1 MTSLTSQSA
10 AQAARTE
17 APSSLP
23 DNVQQLLERV
33 RSDQANVNLF
43 SDLLQAACD
52 YLDSTKA
59 KQSHI
64 FCSIGRPCD
73 FELESCMLRAFSFR
87 NKDNIDRWKARIT
100 TAIYSNCLDCYKG
113 FLRAKDHLRSVYL
126 SSFPAD
132 KLDAFFAYL
141 DSVEEELALN
151 VLKKLKLSS
160 EQPALS
166 KLTRAEIYAVLTLVA
181 SPKATKLN
189 AELKSIWKSDQLSN
203 LQDLPAGLL
212 TLCIDESALIR
223 SYAARPML
231 FLKPLAP
238 DMASLSIFTQ
248 ALRRV
253 QTRYADD
260 GAEADWSLLSILLNA
275 APSLAALLTSTIL
288 SHVHDRNDR
297 FGDVLKAYA
306 TLLKLRGPD
315 TWNINSSSSSNDNI
329 DDASSAAKDDEYP
342 TVILSGILDNPYFTK
357 PLFESPQSVS
367 NPRERGLFFGWMR
380 PHLDTLRPHGAKLF
394 SEAIKRIANFLFERM
409 QQGHVPKECR
419 AVAFTEAIDL
429 VLSHSDEAN
438 SRQVVD
444 LYAASI
450 SQIALSIDTKAD
462 DPTRHAARNLIAQAF
477 ERDVQTL
484 SRALVKLSSLSHSN
498 NNKSRMRARAQRDG
512 KSVAAAETFYDEVG
526 RHDYPVVE
534 ICSMLWKEVY
544 SVTLTGT
551 SKEGVSILLG
561 ALARLAWCMP
571 PSLQTHTLKPPST
584 GTIPAYDSYVTRVR
598 QSVASMLSAFR
609 AMRRPEF
616 GERLADF
623 GEIACE
629 DEAQQL
635 CTADAYS
642 LLLLN
647 LCPDPDVYRPAQNLL
662 RQAFTTVESRADC
675 FRILFQINHTSSL
688 RALADYLQ
696 QFIHV
701 TGKLIEANELAKWMV
716 RSFADIVNV
725 LAGSTDGLLRP
736 GTSWTLIEDRSTL
749 QAVALK
755 APTIWRLMCESVA
768 SIFRRTPSWSTLLA
782 REEMVAWFR
791 DVTIFASEMVDS
803 LAVFRNVVRR
813 AAEAP
818 ARWTGK
824 AKDDAET
831 EGLEPAEDEMMVHAL
846 ALPVESATSWLRMN
860 DEDILRET
868 QSFIL
873 KALDQFGVEYDLP
886 AKSKEKMLGFINEQM
901 GIKDAADRHTLLT
914 LDELADL
921 KIRLDPNSGVIEISD
936 EDDDTNSIASDTKLT
951 QSTSATSMA
960 DSSASSLTSVATSSA
975 AVRVPSSST
984 ASSTRPKEESDNSHW
999 WAGVG
1004 NFGML
1009 SKSQQQRRNK
1019 LKQSKLSFAKV
1030 NPKDIIDIDK
1040 DDCASSSSKKP
1051 ITLDFTRPKAAPAL
1065 APSVPINAYR
1075 GASARGVYPS
1085 GSASSAAS
1093 RAGMSKT
1100 STGKLA
1106 QLRQELGGASR
1117 SWKPQNVNARS
1128 NESRWGRNHED
1139 DVTVR
1144 APAAVSSVT
1153 GALINKMPAPT
1164 TDAAKAAAAR
1174 KAGGAESDSTTSSS
1188 SSSESSDEES
1198 EAKGLAALRAKVDK
1212 PRVTKAAQPQRR
1224 QIVVKEDHHLD
1235 RARRERA
1242 DAERKRIL
1250 RSPPD
1255 FSALHRSILTWDY
1268 SHDTNR
1274 PPALAGKDPEYRRI
1288 QPHFTNANDYGSVFG
1303 PLLLLE
1309 CWAQFR
1315 QAKEE
1320 AETSNAR
1327 SFPLEVAGRST
1338 VDAFVDVNVTI
1349 PPDVL
1354 PPTEFFNDTEIVR
1367 LKERMP
1373 AISGKQP
1380 KIVLAKVEAFKRHP
1394 QGHQLT
1400 LRCCLSQD
1408 RQGVSTALVN
1418 RSKWELKK
1426 LFSLTTLHR
1435 EFAALM
1441 AAPYYDLFSDVIRGR
1456 VAPKVT
1462 LSSDEV
1468 RKAMHGY
1475 QVNEPQARAILG
1487 SLATEGFS
1495 LIQGPPGTGKT
1506 KTICALIGAFV
1517 SNRKGPSTSVQA
1529 GQAQGKVGATKK
1541 ILLCAP
1547 SNAAI
1552 DEVAK
1557 RARAGIRLSD
1567 GRTIHPKVVRVGR
1580 DETMNVSVKDISLE
1594 NLIDQRLEGGSAF
1607 DTNRNGGATADPS
1620 ALHAEIH
1627 NLKMQREQ
1635 KQNELSQ
1642 ARASGSQ
1649 ATVTQLE
1656 AEIRN
1661 LSAKRLGVM
1670 SRLDEAKDKQQS
1682 QHRQRDAD
1690 RRRARM
1696 EILGDADVIC
1706 TTLSGAGH
1714 EMLSGVAFDFETVVI
1729 DEAAQA
1735 VELST
1740 IIPLRYGCKQ
1750 CIMVGDP
1757 NQLPPTV
1764 ISQEAE
1770 KLGYSQSLFVRMFER
1785 SPQAVHL
1792 LSIQYRMHPEISVFP
1807 SKAFYESKLQDGP
1820 NMAELTRQPWHKYEL
1835 TRPFKFLSTKAP
1847 ESPGRMHSIIN
1858 KEEANVALAL
1868 YERLRT
1874 DYPTENFDYRIGVVT
1889 MYKAQ
1894 VFELKR
1900 TFQQRYGLDIADRI
1914 DFNTVDGFQGQ
1925 EKDIIILS
1933 CVRSAAEPRS
1943 IGFLSDRRR
1952 LNVAVTRAKS
1962 NLFVIGNA
1970 EHLRRG
1976 DPTWERLVAT
1986 AEQQAAIQPITVAM
2000 LQRGDRT
2007 LAKDRAAMGQKRPPV
2022 TNAPAASAAP
2032 HPKPA
2037 TAPPGPPPARPPSMA
2052 PLRATNSTSY
2062 APPPVSA
2069 VVAPVRQPMQNPNGV
2084 PGSKGAGGEK
2094 KRKAIVVDDPKI
2106 LPKKPRVSAES
2117 ERSIRTGSQASQ
2129 YSRPGDGG
2137 AAVNGQ
2143 ANPSPK
2149 GGAPVR
2155 PPRTN
2160 GPAENLPSGKL
2171 RVPPRQ
2177 SPQGVP
2183 AGPPKRPVT
2192 PTGTSPR
2199 ERVPIGVPI
2208 RNGMGNGSPRGLAAL
2223 PRRPA
2228 SPPKPSNAALNALF
2242 VKKRK

>member
-1 MTSLTSQSA
+1 MTPPSTPLSG
-10 AQAARTE
+10 QAARPQPP
-17 APSSLP
+17 ALP
-23 DNVQQLLERV
+23 ANLQRLLDRTRISQADVNV
-33 RSDQANVNLF
+33 F

-52 YLDSTKA
+52 FLDAGKA

-64 FCSIGRPCD
+64 FCSAARPCD
-73 FELESCMLRAFSFR
+73 FELESCMLRVFSFR
-87 NKDNIDRWKARIT
+87 NKDNIDRWKARVT
-100 TAIYSNCLDCYKG
+100 SAVYSNCLDCYKG
-113 FLRAKDHLRSVYL
+113 FLRAKDHLRSTYL

-141 DSVEEELALN
+141 DSVEEQLALDA
-151 VLKKLKLSS
+151 VQKVKGTAEHASLAKLS
-160 EQPALS
+160 
-166 KLTRAEIYAVLTLVA
+166 RVEIYAILTLVA
-181 SPKATKLN
+181 SPNAARLEATLKAV
-189 AELKSIWKSDQLSN
+189 WKSEQLSN
-203 LQDLPAGLL
+203 LSELPAGLL
-212 TLCIDESALIR
+212 TLCIDQDALIR
-223 SYAARPML
+223 SFAARPML
-231 FLKPLAP
+231 FLKPLTP
-238 DMASLSIFTQ
+238 ETASLSIFAQ

-253 QTRYADD
+253 QKRYSDQ

-275 APSLAALLTSTIL
+275 APCLAADLTAAIL
-288 SHVHDRNDR
+288 SHVHDRHDR
-297 FGDVLKAYA
+297 FGDVLRAYA
-306 TLLKLRGPD
+306 TLLKLRGPAI
-315 TWNINSSSSSNDNI
+315 WNSSISTTASSSD
-329 DDASSAAKDDEYP
+329 KDDEYP

-380 PHLDTLRPHGAKLF
+380 PHLDTLQSHGGKLF
-394 SEAIKRIANFLFERM
+394 SEAIKRLANFLFERM
-409 QQGHVPKECR
+409 QQGHVPNECR

-429 VLSHSDEAN
+429 VLNHSDEAN

-444 LYAASI
+444 LYAAPI
-450 SQIALSIDTKAD
+450 SQIALAKDSKSDEA
-462 DPTRHAARNLIAQAF
+462 TRRAARDLIAQAF
-477 ERDVQTL
+477 ERDAKTL
-484 SRALVKLSSLSHSN
+484 MRALTKLSSLSHN
-498 NNKSRMRARAQRDG
+498 NNSKSKERSRAQRDN
-512 KSVAAAETFYDEVG
+512 KQLVSPDVFYQEIA
-526 RHDYPVVE
+526 RQDYPTVE
-534 ICSMLWKEVY
+534 ICAMLWKEVY
-544 SVTLTGT
+544 SVTSVAT
-551 SKEGVSILLG
+551 STEGISILLG
-561 ALARLAWCMP
+561 ALARIAVCTQ
-571 PSLQTHTLKPPST
+571 PSLQTHVLKPPSK
-584 GTIPAYDSYVTRVR
+584 GTTPAYDAYLTRVR
-598 QSVASMLSAFR
+598 QSVASVQSAFR
-609 AMRRPEF
+609 AMRRSDFAEQ
-616 GERLADF
+616 LADY
-623 GEIACE
+623 GELARE
-629 DEAQQL
+629 DEVQQL

-647 LCPDPDVYRPAQNLL
+647 LCPDPDIYRPAQNLL
-662 RQAFTTVESRADC
+662 RQAFSTVESRADC
-675 FRILFQINHTSSL
+675 FRILFQINHTSSF

-696 QFIHV
+696 QFVNV
-701 TGKLIEANELAKWMV
+701 TGRLIEANELAKWMV

-755 APTIWRLMCESVA
+755 APTIWRLMCESVS
-768 SIFRRTPSWSTLLA
+768 SIFKRTPAWSTLLP

-791 DVTIFASEMVDS
+791 DVTIFATEMVDA
-803 LAVFRNVVRR
+803 LAVFRHVVRR

-818 ARWTGK
+818 ARWRGK
-824 AKDDAET
+824 SSGDADAED
-831 EGLEPAEDEMMVHAL
+831 LQPAEEEMMVHAL
-846 ALPVESATSWLRMN
+846 ALPIESATSWLRMN
-860 DEDILRET
+860 DEEILRET

-886 AKSKEKMLGFINEQM
+886 AKSKTKMLNFINEQM
-901 GIKDAADRHTLLT
+901 GIKDAAVRHTLLS

-921 KIRLDPNSGVIEISD
+921 KVRLDPNAGVIEISD
-936 EDDDTNSIASDTKLT
+936 EDDDAASAASDVKTT
-951 QSTSATSMA
+951 QSTASTSTPGLPAASTKRA
-960 DSSASSLTSVATSSA
+960 DGFSSGSTKTSSASAAT
-975 AVRVPSSST
+975 
-984 ASSTRPKEESDNSHW
+984 STRPKEESDNSHW

-1004 NFGML
+1004 NFGMI
-1009 SKSQQQRRNK
+1009 SNSQEQRRRNK
-1019 LKQSKLSFAKV
+1019 LKQSKLSFGKV
-1030 NPKDIIDIDK
+1030 DPSQIIDVDK
-1040 DDCASSSSKKP
+1040 DDSSPTTAKKP
-1051 ITLDFTRPKAAPAL
+1051 ITLDFTRPKAQPASV
-1065 APSVPINAYR
+1065 PSAPINAYR
-1075 GASARGVYPS
+1075 GASARGAYPS
-1085 GSASSAAS
+1085 AGSSSAAS
-1093 RAGMSKT
+1093 RLPKA

-1106 QLRQELGGASR
+1106 QLRQELGGANR
-1117 SWKPQNVNARS
+1117 SWKPQNANVRNGDA
-1128 NESRWGRNHED
+1128 RWGRNHED
-1139 DVTVR
+1139 DVTVK

-1153 GALINKMPAPT
+1153 GALINKMPGPT
-1164 TDAAKAAAAR
+1164 TEAGKAAAAR
-1174 KAGGAESDSTTSSS
+1174 KAGATDSDSTGSSS
-1188 SSSESSDEES
+1188 SSSDSSDEES
-1198 EAKGLAALRAKVDK
+1198 EAKGLAALRGKVDR
-1212 PRVTKAAQPQRR
+1212 PRVPKINQPQRR
-1224 QIVVKEDHHLD
+1224 QIVVKEDYHLE

-1255 FSALHRSILTWDY
+1255 FSALHRSILVWNY
-1268 SHDTNR
+1268 AHEGNR
-1274 PPALAGKDPEYRRI
+1274 PPAMAGKAPEYRRI
-1288 QPHFTNANDYGSVFG
+1288 QPHFSNANDYGSVLG

-1309 CWAQFR
+1309 CWAQFQ

-1320 AETSNAR
+1320 AESSNA
-1327 SFPLEVAGRST
+1327 SSIPLEVAGRST

-1349 PPDVL
+1349 PPDSL
-1354 PPTEFFNDTEIVR
+1354 PSKEFFNDTDIVR
-1367 LKERMP
+1367 LKERTP

-1394 QGHQLT
+1394 QGHQMT
-1400 LRCCLSQD
+1400 LRCCLSED
-1408 RQGVSTALVN
+1408 RQGASTALVN

-1441 AAPYYDLFSDVIRGR
+1441 AAPHYDLFSDVIRAR

-1462 LSSDEV
+1462 LAADEV
-1468 RKAMHGY
+1468 KKTMQGY

-1529 GQAQGKVGATKK
+1529 GKTQGKVGATKK

-1557 RARAGIRLSD
+1557 RARAGMRLAD
-1567 GRTIHPKVVRVGR
+1567 GKMFHPKVVRVGR
-1580 DETMNVSVKDISLE
+1580 EDTMNVSVKDISLDY
-1594 NLIDQRLEGGSAF
+1594 LIEQRLEGGSVF
-1607 DTNRNGGATADPS
+1607 DNNRNGGSSADPS
-1620 ALHAEIH
+1620 ALHAEIL
-1627 NLKMQREQ
+1627 NLKTQREQ
-1635 KQNELSQ
+1635 KQMELSE
-1642 ARASGSQ
+1642 ARAAGIQ
-1649 ATVTQLE
+1649 ATVSHLE

-1670 SRLDEAKDKQQS
+1670 AKLDEAKDKQQS
-1682 QHRQRDAD
+1682 QHRQREAD

-1735 VELST
+1735 VELSS

-1764 ISQEAE
+1764 ISQEAD

-1807 SKAFYESKLQDGP
+1807 SKAFYDSKLQDGP
-1820 NMAELTRQPWHKYEL
+1820 NMAELTLQPWHKFEL
-1835 TRPFKFLSTKAP
+1835 TRPFKFLSTKGL

-1874 DYPTENFDYRIGVVT
+1874 DNPRENFDFRIGVVT

-1900 TFQQRYGLDIADRI
+1900 VFQQRYGIDITDRI

-1933 CVRSAAEPRS
+1933 CVRSASKPSS
-1943 IGFLSDRRR
+1943 IGFLGDRRR

-1962 NLFVIGNA
+1962 NLFVVGNA

-1976 DPTWERLVAT
+1976 DAIWERLVAT
-1986 AEQQAAIQPITVAM
+1986 AEQQGALQPITVAM
-2000 LQRGDRT
+2000 LQKGDRT
-2007 LAKDRAAMGQKRPPV
+2007 LAKNHATIEQKRPSIA
-2022 TNAPAASAAP
+2022 NAAPANGATHPKAAP
-2032 HPKPA
+2032 
-2037 TAPPGPPPARPPSMA
+2037 PPGPPPARPPSMA
-2052 PLRATNSTSY
+2052 PPTSATSTSTSY
-2062 APPPVSA
+2062 APPPPSTNA
-2069 VVAPVRQPMQNPNGV
+2069 APLRKPVQSPDGLRVG
-2084 PGSKGAGGEK
+2084 KGETAEK
-2094 KRKAIVVDDPKI
+2094 KRKAIVVEDPKI
-2106 LPKKPRVSAES
+2106 LPKKPRVSDES
-2117 ERSIRTGSQASQ
+2117 GDRSKSQAQVSQ
-2129 YSRPGDGG
+2129 PFKAAGGGAVANGRVKVLTNGSDAQMRPSRPRNPADSLP
-2137 AAVNGQ
+2137 AGQ
-2143 ANPSPK
+2143 
-2149 GGAPVR
+2149 
-2155 PPRTN
+2155 
-2160 GPAENLPSGKL
+2160 L
-2171 RVPPRQ
+2171 RDPTRQ

-2183 AGPPKRPVT
+2183 TGLAKKPVT
-2192 PTGTSPR
+2192 PTGMSPR
-2199 ERVPIGVPI
+2199 ARPPNGLPN
-2208 RNGMGNGSPRGLAAL
+2208 RNGMGDGSPRGLAAL
-2223 PRRPA
+2223 PKRPA

>member
-1 MTSLTSQSA
+1 MTSTSTQPSA
-10 AQAARTE
+10 QGNARSE
-17 APSSLP
+17 PPPSSLP
-23 DNVQQLLERV
+23 DHLQRLLERV
-33 RSDQANVNLF
+33 RTDQANVNLF

-52 YLDSTKA
+52 YLDSGKA
-59 KQSHI
+59 KQSHV
-64 FCSIGRPCD
+64 FCSIARPCD

-100 TAIYSNCLDCYKG
+100 SAIYSNCLDCYKG

-126 SSFPAD
+126 SSFPKD

-151 VLKKLKLSS
+151 VLEKLKSPSS
-160 EQPALS
+160 EPSLA
-166 KLTRAEIYAVLTLVA
+166 KLTRAEIYAVLTLIA
-181 SPKATKLN
+181 SPKATKLD
-189 AELKSIWKSDQLSN
+189 ATLKSIWKSDQLSN

-212 TLCIDESALIR
+212 TLCIDENGLVR

-231 FLKPLAP
+231 FFKPLST
-238 DMASLSIFTQ
+238 DMASLGIFQQ
-248 ALRRV
+248 ALQRV
-253 QTRYADD
+253 QKRYAEH
-260 GAEADWSLLSILLNA
+260 GTEADWSLLSILLNA
-275 APSLAALLTSTIL
+275 APSLAAPLTPTIL

-297 FGDVLKAYA
+297 FGDVLRAYA

-315 TWNINSSSSSNDNI
+315 MWNSNAVQI
-329 DDASSAAKDDEYP
+329 DQASSTKDDEYS
-342 TVILSGILDNPYFTK
+342 TLILSGILDNPYFTK

-429 VLSHSDEAN
+429 VLNHSDDAN

-462 DPTRHAARNLIAQAF
+462 EPTRRAARDLIAQAF
-477 ERDVQTL
+477 ERDAQTL
-484 SRALVKLSSLSHSN
+484 SRALINLSSISN
-498 NNKSRMRARAQRDG
+498 NNSLKSRERTRAQRQG
-512 KSVAAAETFYDEVG
+512 KPVTAPEPFYDELA
-526 RHDYPVVE
+526 RRDYPVVE

-551 SKEGVSILLG
+551 SREGVSILLG
-561 ALARLAWCMP
+561 ALARLASCMP

-584 GTIPAYDSYVTRVR
+584 GPIPAYDAYVTRVR
-598 QSVASMLSAFR
+598 QSIASMLSAFR

-623 GEIACE
+623 GELARE
-629 DEAQQL
+629 DEVQQL

-662 RQAFTTVESRADC
+662 RQAFSTVESRADC

-696 QFIHV
+696 QFIYV
-701 TGKLIEANELAKWMV
+701 TGKLVEANELAKWMV
-716 RSFADIVNV
+716 RSFADIINV

-736 GTSWTLIEDRSTL
+736 GTPWTLIEDRSTL

-768 SIFRRTPSWSTLLA
+768 SIFKRTPSWSTLLA

-791 DVTIFASEMVDS
+791 DVTIFASEMVDA

-824 AKDDAET
+824 SRDEAEN

-873 KALDQFGVEYDLP
+873 KALDQFGDEHDLP
-886 AKSKEKMLGFINEQM
+886 DKSKQKMLGFVNEQM
-901 GIKDAADRHTLLT
+901 RIKDAAERHTLLS

-921 KIRLDPNSGVIEISD
+921 KVRLDPNAGGVIEISD

-951 QSTSATSMA
+951 QSTSETSVA
-960 DSSASSLTSVATSSA
+960 HSSASSLRSVDATSAAAKTSSSA
-975 AVRVPSSST
+975 AA
-984 ASSTRPKEESDNSHW
+984 ASPARPKQESDNAHW

-1009 SKSQQQRRNK
+1009 SKSQERRRNK

-1030 NPKDIIDIDK
+1030 DPNDIIDIDK
-1040 DDCASSSSKKP
+1040 DDDRAPAATKKP
-1051 ITLDFTRPKAAPAL
+1051 ITLDFTRPKAAPAS
-1065 APSVPINAYR
+1065 APSAPINAYR

-1085 GSASSAAS
+1085 SGASSTSS
-1093 RAGMSKT
+1093 RAGISKT
-1100 STGKLA
+1100 STGKIA

-1128 NESRWGRNHED
+1128 SEGRWGRNHED

-1153 GALINKMPAPT
+1153 GALINKMPPPT

-1174 KAGGAESDSTTSSS
+1174 KAGGAESDSTASSS
-1188 SSSESSDEES
+1188 SSSESSDQES
-1198 EAKGLAALRAKVDK
+1198 EAKGLAALRAKVDR
-1212 PRVTKAAQPQRR
+1212 PRVPKVNQPQRR
-1224 QIVVKEDHHLD
+1224 QIVVKEDHHLE

-1268 SHDTNR
+1268 AHDSSR
-1274 PPALAGKDPEYRRI
+1274 PPALVGKDPEYRRI
-1288 QPHFTNANDYGSVFG
+1288 QPHFTNATDYGSVFG

-1320 AETSNAR
+1320 AESSNAH

-1338 VDAFVDVNVTI
+1338 VDTFVDVNVTI

-1367 LKERMP
+1367 LKERVP

-1441 AAPYYDLFSDVIRGR
+1441 AAPYYDLFSDIIRGR
-1456 VAPKVT
+1456 LAPKVT
-1462 LSSDEV
+1462 LTGDEV
-1468 RKAMHGY
+1468 RKAMQGY

-1517 SNRKGPSTSVQA
+1517 SNRKGPSMSVQA
-1529 GQAQGKVGATKK
+1529 GQAQGKLGATKK

-1557 RARAGIRLSD
+1557 RARAGIRLAD
-1567 GRTIHPKVVRVGR
+1567 GKTIHPKVVRVGR
-1580 DETMNVSVKDISLE
+1580 DETINVSVKDISLE

-1607 DTNRNGGATADPS
+1607 DSNRNGGATADPS

-1627 NLKMQREQ
+1627 ILKMQREQ
-1635 KQNELSQ
+1635 KQTELSQ
-1642 ARASGSQ
+1642 ARANGSQ
-1649 ATVTQLE
+1649 AMVTQLE

-1670 SRLDEAKDKQQS
+1670 SKLDEAKDKQQS
-1682 QHRQRDAD
+1682 QHRQREAD
-1690 RRRARM
+1690 RRRARL

-1807 SKAFYESKLQDGP
+1807 SKAFYDSKLQDGP

-1835 TRPFKFLSTKAP
+1835 MRPFKFLSTKAP

-1874 DYPTENFDYRIGVVT
+1874 DNPSENFDYRIGVVT

-1976 DPTWERLVAT
+1976 DPIWERLVAT
-1986 AEQQAAIQPITVAM
+1986 AEQQGSIQPITVAM

-2007 LAKDRAAMGQKRPPV
+2007 LAKNHVAVGQKRPSIA
-2022 TNAPAASAAP
+2022 NAPAASAAP
-2032 HPKPA
+2032 QPKPA
-2037 TAPPGPPPARPPSMA
+2037 ARPPGPPPVRPPSMA
-2052 PLRATNSTSY
+2052 PPASSTSTSY
-2062 APPPVSA
+2062 APPPASA
-2069 VVAPVRQPMQNPNGV
+2069 ATAPIRRPMQSPNGV
-2084 PGSKGAGGEK
+2084 AVGKGMGEEK
-2094 KRKAIVVDDPKI
+2094 KRKAIVVDDPKM
-2106 LPKKPRVSAES
+2106 LPKKPRVSGES
-2117 ERSIRTGSQASQ
+2117 NSH
-2129 YSRPGDGG
+2129 SRAGPQGG
-2137 AAVNGQ
+2137 AAVNGK

-2149 GGAPVR
+2149 GVGGAPMR
-2155 PPRTN
+2155 PPRSG
-2160 GPAENLPSGKL
+2160 GPADNLPAGKL
-2171 RVPPRQ
+2171 RVAPRQ

-2183 AGPPKRPVT
+2183 AGLPKRPVT

-2199 ERVPIGVPI
+2199 ERVPVAVQN

>member
-1 MTSLTSQSA
+1 MSSVST
-10 AQAARTE
+10 QAGGQTARP
-17 APSSLP
+17 APPPLP
-23 DNVQQLLERV
+23 DNLQQLLDRV
-33 RSDQANVNLF
+33 RISQTDVNLF
-43 SDLLQAACD
+43 SDLLQAACR
-52 YLDSTKA
+52 YLDSGKA

-64 FCSIGRPCD
+64 FCSTARPCD
-73 FELESCMLRAFSFR
+73 FELESCMLRVFSFR
-87 NKDNIDRWKARIT
+87 NKDNIDRWKSRVT
-100 TAIYSNCLDCYKG
+100 SAIHSNCLECYKG
-113 FLRAKDHLRSVYL
+113 FLKAKDHLRAVYL
-126 SSFPAD
+126 SSFPTD

-141 DSVEEELALN
+141 DSVEEQLALG
-151 VLKKLKLSS
+151 VVEKVKTASDGVPL
-160 EQPALS
+160 A

-181 SPKATKLN
+181 SPTATKLN
-189 AELKSIWKSDQLSN
+189 DAVKAVWKSDQLSN
-203 LQDLPAGLL
+203 LQELPAGLL

-223 SYAARPML
+223 SFAARPML

-238 DMASLSIFTQ
+238 DMASLGIFAQ

-253 QTRYADD
+253 QKRFSED

-275 APSLAALLTSTIL
+275 APPLAAPLAPAIL
-288 SHVHDRNDR
+288 SHVHDRHDR

-306 TLLKLRGPD
+306 TLLKLRGPAMWSGSD
-315 TWNINSSSSSNDNI
+315 T
-329 DDASSAAKDDEYP
+329 ASVSAADQDDEYA
-342 TVILSGILDNPYFTK
+342 TVILSGILDNPFFTR
-357 PLFESPQSVS
+357 PLFESPQSVA
-367 NPRERGLFFGWMR
+367 NPRERALFFGWMR
-380 PHLDTLRPHGAKLF
+380 PHLDTLQSHGGKLF

-409 QQGHVPKECR
+409 QQGHVPAECR

-429 VLSHSDEAN
+429 VLNHSDEAN

-444 LYAASI
+444 LYAAPI
-450 SQIALSIDTKAD
+450 SRIALAD
-462 DPTRHAARNLIAQAF
+462 DNKSDQSTRSAARDLIAQAF
-477 ERDVQTL
+477 ARDAETL
-484 SRALVKLSSLSHSN
+484 MRALFRLSTISSSN
-498 NNKSRMRARAQRDG
+498 NVKWKERTRALRD
-512 KSVAAAETFYDEVG
+512 KRSVISAESCYQEFA
-526 RHDYPVVE
+526 RQDYPIVE

-544 SVTLTGT
+544 NVTLTGT
-551 SKEGVSILLG
+551 SNHGVSILLG
-561 ALARLAWCMP
+561 AVARIAVCMP

-584 GTIPAYDSYVTRVR
+584 GTNAAYEAYVTRVR
-598 QSVASMLSAFR
+598 QSTASILAAFR
-609 AMRRPEF
+609 AMRRSDF

-623 GEIACE
+623 GELARE
-629 DEAQQL
+629 DEVQQL

-642 LLLLN
+642 LLLVN

-662 RQAFTTVESRADC
+662 RQAFSTVESRADC
-675 FRILFQINHTSSL
+675 FRILFQINHASSF
-688 RALADYLQ
+688 RALADYLE
-696 QFIHV
+696 QFIRV
-701 TGKLIEANELAKWMV
+701 TGRFVEANELAKWMV

-755 APTIWRLMCESVA
+755 APIIWRLMCESVA

-791 DVTIFASEMVDS
+791 DVTIFASEMVDA
-803 LAVFRNVVRR
+803 LAVFRNVVRQ
-813 AAEAP
+813 ATEAP
-818 ARWTGK
+818 ARWSGK
-824 AKDDAET
+824 ASGDADMD
-831 EGLEPAEDEMMVHAL
+831 GLESAEDEMMVHAL
-846 ALPVESATSWLRMN
+846 ALPVECATSWLRMN

-868 QSFIL
+868 HSFIL
-873 KALDQFGVEYDLP
+873 KALDQFGVEHDLP
-886 AKSKEKMLGFINEQM
+886 AKSKKKMLDFINEQM
-901 GIKDAADRHTLLT
+901 EIKDAASRHTLLS

-921 KIRLDPNSGVIEISD
+921 KVRLDPNAGIIEISD
-936 EDDDTNSIASDTKLT
+936 EDDDTASAASDTKVT
-951 QSTSATSMA
+951 QSTSATHV
-960 DSSASSLTSVATSSA
+960 SAPSGTPLNRAEGSSSA
-975 AVRVPSSST
+975 AKSTSST
-984 ASSTRPKEESDNSHW
+984 STESARSKPEADNSHW

-1004 NFGML
+1004 NY
-1009 SKSQQQRRNK
+1009 SKLTSSQERRKNK

-1030 NPKDIIDIDK
+1030 DPSDIIDVDK
-1040 DDCASSSSKKP
+1040 DDSSTPTSKKP
-1051 ITLDFTRPKAAPAL
+1051 ITHDFTRPKAAPTS
-1065 APSVPINAYR
+1065 APSAPINAYR
-1075 GASARGVYPS
+1075 GAAARGVYS
-1085 GSASSAAS
+1085 SSSASSATTRGS
-1093 RAGMSKT
+1093 VPKS
-1100 STGKLA
+1100 STGKMA

-1117 SWKPQNVNARS
+1117 SWKQHQQNSNARS
-1128 NESRWGRNHED
+1128 GDARWGRNHED
-1139 DVTVR
+1139 DVTVK

-1164 TDAAKAAAAR
+1164 TEAAKAAAAR
-1174 KAGGAESDSTTSSS
+1174 KAAGAESDSTASSS

-1198 EAKGLAALRAKVDK
+1198 EAKGLAALRAKVDG
-1212 PRVTKAAQPQRR
+1212 PRVPKVAQPQRR
-1224 QIVVKEDHHLD
+1224 QIVVKEDYHLE

-1268 SHDTNR
+1268 SHDANR

-1288 QPHFTNANDYGSVFG
+1288 QPHFGNANDYGSVLG

-1320 AETSNAR
+1320 AETSKAP
-1327 SFPLEVAGRST
+1327 SVPLEVAGRST

-1367 LKERMP
+1367 LKERVP
-1373 AISGKQP
+1373 AISDKQP
-1380 KIVLAKVEAFKRHP
+1380 KIILAKVEAFKRHP

-1441 AAPYYDLFSDVIRGR
+1441 AAPYFDLFADIIRAR

-1468 RKAMHGY
+1468 KKAMQGY

-1517 SNRKGPSTSVQA
+1517 SSRKGPSTSVQA
-1529 GQAQGKVGATKK
+1529 GQHQGKVGATKK

-1557 RARAGIRLSD
+1557 RARGGIRLAD

-1594 NLIDQRLEGGSAF
+1594 YLIDQRLEGGSAF
-1607 DTNRNGGATADPS
+1607 DTNRNGGNPADPS

-1635 KQNELSQ
+1635 KQTELSQ
-1642 ARASGSQ
+1642 ARAGGAQ
-1649 ATVTQLE
+1649 ALVAQLE

-1670 SRLDEAKDKQQS
+1670 SKLDEAKDKQQS
-1682 QHRQRDAD
+1682 QHRQREAD

-1740 IIPLRYGCKQ
+1740 LIPLRYGCKQ

-1764 ISQEAE
+1764 ISQEAD

-1807 SKAFYESKLQDGP
+1807 SKAFYDSKLQDGP
-1820 NMAELTRQPWHKYEL
+1820 GMAELTRQPWHKYEL
-1835 TRPFKFLSTKAP
+1835 TRPFKFFSIKAQ

-1868 YERLRT
+1868 YERLRI
-1874 DYPTENFDYRIGVVT
+1874 DYPNENFDYRIGVVT

-1900 TFQQRYGLDIADRI
+1900 TFQQRYGLDIVERI

-1933 CVRSAAEPRS
+1933 CVRSAPEPRS

-1976 DPTWERLVAT
+1976 DPIWDRLVTT
-1986 AEQQAAIQPITVAM
+1986 AEQQGAVQPVTVAL
-2000 LQRGDRT
+2000 LQKGDRT
-2007 LAKDRAAMGQKRPPV
+2007 LAKNHTAIEQKRPSV
-2022 TNAPAASAAP
+2022 AVAAAGHASQ
-2032 HPKPA
+2032 PKPA
-2037 TAPPGPPPARPPSMA
+2037 RPPGPPPTRPSPMA
-2052 PLRATNSTSY
+2052 PPAPTTSTTY
-2062 APPPVSA
+2062 APPPASPA
-2069 VVAPVRQPMQNPNGV
+2069 APSPRRPVQSPNG
-2084 PGSKGAGGEK
+2084 GTNGRAAGEDK
-2094 KRKAIVVDDPKI
+2094 KRKAIVMDDPKMM
-2106 LPKKPRVSAES
+2106 PKKPRVSDENLGPGKA
-2117 ERSIRTGSQASQ
+2117 RTAAPLPSKPSTGEKLANGRANASPKTNGSVPMRA
-2129 YSRPGDGG
+2129 SRPAGTASELPAG
-2137 AAVNGQ
+2137 
-2143 ANPSPK
+2143 K
-2149 GGAPVR
+2149 
-2155 PPRTN
+2155 PRI
-2160 GPAENLPSGKL
+2160 PQH
-2171 RVPPRQ
+2171 Q

-2183 AGPPKRPVT
+2183 PGIQRKPVT
-2192 PTGTSPR
+2192 PTGVSPR
-2199 ERVPIGVPI
+2199 ERVPIGVPN
-2208 RNGMGNGSPRGLAAL
+2208 RDRTGNGSPRGLAAL

>member
-1 MTSLTSQSA
+1 MSSTST
-10 AQAARTE
+10 QAGGHQPARTP
-17 APSSLP
+17 PSSLP
-23 DNVQQLLERV
+23 HNLEQLLDRV
-33 RSDQANVNLF
+33 RLSQNDVSLF
-43 SDLLQAACD
+43 SDLLHAACT
-52 YLDSTKA
+52 YLDSPDA

-73 FELESCMLRAFSFR
+73 FELESCMLRVFSFR
-87 NKDNIDRWKARIT
+87 NKAQIDRWRARVT
-100 TAIYSNCLDCYKG
+100 SAIYSNCIECYKG
-113 FLRAKDHLRSVYL
+113 FLSAKHQLRSVYL
-126 SSFPAD
+126 SSFPQD

-141 DSVEEELALN
+141 DSVEEQIALD
-151 VLKKLKLSS
+151 VLEKLKSTSEPVPLAKLS
-160 EQPALS
+160 
-166 KLTRAEIYAVLTLVA
+166 RAEIYALLTLVA
-181 SPKATKLN
+181 SPAATKLN
-189 AELKSIWKSDQLSN
+189 AAVKAMWKSDQLSN
-203 LQDLPAGLL
+203 LQELPAGLL
-212 TLCIDESALIR
+212 TLCLDDSAIVR

-231 FLKPLAP
+231 FLKPLPP
-238 DMASLSIFTQ
+238 DMANLAIFAD

-253 QTRYADD
+253 RVHYSEQSAQ
-260 GAEADWSLLSILLNA
+260 ADWSLLSILLNA
-275 APSLAALLTSTIL
+275 APSLAAPLTPVIL
-288 SHVHDRNDR
+288 SHLHDRHDR
-297 FGDVLKAYA
+297 FSDVLRAYA
-306 TLLKLRGPD
+306 TLLKIRGPD
-315 TWNINSSSSSNDNI
+315 IWSPI
-329 DDASSAAKDDEYP
+329 DAASSPTSHKPDEYA
-342 TVILSGILDNPYFTK
+342 TVILSAILDNPFFTK
-357 PLFESPQSVS
+357 PLFESPQSVA

-380 PHLDTLRPHGAKLF
+380 PHLDTLQSHGGMLF

-409 QQGHVPKECR
+409 QHGHVPNECR
-419 AVAFTEAIDL
+419 TVAFTEAIDL
-429 VLSHSDEAN
+429 VLHHSDQTN

-444 LYAASI
+444 LYAAPI
-450 SQIALSIDTKAD
+450 SQIALAD
-462 DPTRHAARNLIAQAF
+462 DAKSDQSTSRAARDLIIQAF
-477 ERDVQTL
+477 ERDANTIMQ
-484 SRALVKLSSLSHSN
+484 ALLKLSSLSSSN
-498 NNKSRMRARAQRDG
+498 SLKYKERLRAQREK
-512 KSVAAAETFYDEVG
+512 KSLPPAESFYQELALQ
-526 RHDYPVVE
+526 DYPMVE
-534 ICSMLWKEVY
+534 ICSMLWKQVY
-544 SVTLTGT
+544 TVTLTST
-551 SKEGVSILLG
+551 SKHGVSILLG
-561 ALARLAWCMP
+561 ALARIAVCMP
-571 PSLQTHTLKPPST
+571 PSLHTHTLKPPST
-584 GTIPAYDSYVTRVR
+584 GTNLAYDAYVTRVR
-598 QSVASMLSAFR
+598 QSTASILSAFR
-609 AMRRPEF
+609 AMRRPDF
-616 GERLADF
+616 AERLADF
-623 GEIACE
+623 GELVRE
-629 DEAQQL
+629 DEVQQL

-642 LLLLN
+642 LLLVN

-662 RQAFTTVESRADC
+662 RQAFSTAESRADC
-675 FRILFQINHTSSL
+675 FRILFQINHASSF
-688 RALADYLQ
+688 RALTDYLQ
-696 QFIHV
+696 RFIKV
-701 TGKLIEANELAKWMV
+701 TGRFVEANELAKWMV

-725 LAGSTDGLLRP
+725 LAGSTDGVLRP

-749 QAVALK
+749 QVVSLR

-768 SIFRRTPSWSTLLA
+768 SIFRRTPSWSTLLP

-791 DVTIFASEMVDS
+791 DVTIFASEMVDA

-813 AAEAP
+813 ASEAP
-818 ARWTGK
+818 SKWA
-824 AKDDAET
+824 AKVAGDADT

-846 ALPVESATSWLRMN
+846 ALPVECATSWLRMN

-886 AKSKEKMLGFINEQM
+886 AKSKKKMLDFIIEQM
-901 GIKDAADRHTLLT
+901 DIKDAAARHTLLS

-921 KIRLDPNSGVIEISD
+921 KLRLDPNVGVIEISD
-936 EDDDTNSIASDTKLT
+936 EDDDTASAASDAKVV
-951 QSTSATSMA
+951 QSTSTVSAATPPATSLRRA
-960 DSSASSLTSVATSSA
+960 DGTTLAARPSSSATSSS
-975 AVRVPSSST
+975 RSKPPT
-984 ASSTRPKEESDNSHW
+984 DNSHW

-1004 NFGML
+1004 NLSML
-1009 SKSQQQRRNK
+1009 SSSQERRKNR

-1030 NPKDIIDIDK
+1030 DPNDIIDVDN
-1040 DDCASSSSKKP
+1040 DNHSTTTPKKP
-1051 ITLDFTRPKAAPAL
+1051 ITLDFTRPKAAPASPA
-1065 APSVPINAYR
+1065 APSAPINAYR
-1075 GASARGVYPS
+1075 GAAARGVYPS
-1085 GSASSAAS
+1085 SSALSTAS
-1093 RAGMSKT
+1093 RGGLPKT
-1100 STGKLA
+1100 STGKMA

-1117 SWKPQNVNARS
+1117 SWKQQNNNARS
-1128 NESRWGRNHED
+1128 SEARWGRNHED
-1139 DVTVR
+1139 DVTVK

-1153 GALINKMPAPT
+1153 GALINKMPRPT
-1164 TDAAKAAAAR
+1164 TEAAKAAAAAAR
-1174 KAGGAESDSTTSSS
+1174 KAGGNESDTTASSS

-1198 EAKGLAALRAKVDK
+1198 EAKGLAALRAKVDR
-1212 PRVTKAAQPQRR
+1212 PRIPKVAQPQRR
-1224 QIVVKEDHHLD
+1224 QIVIKEDHHLE
-1235 RARRERA
+1235 RARLERA

-1268 SHDTNR
+1268 THDANR

-1288 QPHFTNANDYGSVFG
+1288 QPNFGNANDYGSVLG

-1320 AETSNAR
+1320 AETSNAP
-1327 SFPLEVAGRST
+1327 SIPFEVAGRST

-1349 PPDVL
+1349 SPDVL

-1367 LKERMP
+1367 LKERSP
-1373 AISGKQP
+1373 AISEKEP
-1380 KIVLAKVEAFKRHP
+1380 KIILAKVEAFKRHT

-1441 AAPYYDLFSDVIRGR
+1441 AAPYFDLFADIIRGR
-1456 VAPKVT
+1456 IAPKAT
-1462 LSSDEV
+1462 LTSDQV
-1468 RKAMHGY
+1468 KKAMQGY

-1517 SNRKGPSTSVQA
+1517 SSRKGPTTSIQA
-1529 GQAQGKVGATKK
+1529 GQNQGKLGATKK

-1557 RARAGIRLSD
+1557 RARAGIRLAD
-1567 GRTIHPKVVRVGR
+1567 GKVIHPKIVRMGR
-1580 DETMNVSVKDISLE
+1580 DDTMNVSVKDIALE
-1594 NLIDQRLEGGSAF
+1594 YLIDQRLEGSGAF
-1607 DTNRNGGATADPS
+1607 DNHRNGGTTADPS
-1620 ALHAEIH
+1620 ALHSEIH
-1627 NLKMQREQ
+1627 SLKMQREQ
-1635 KQNELSQ
+1635 KQIELSQ
-1642 ARASGSQ
+1642 ARATGTP
-1649 ATVTQLE
+1649 ALVTQLE

-1670 SRLDEAKDKQQS
+1670 SKLDEAKDKQQS
-1682 QHRQRDAD
+1682 QHRQREAD
-1690 RRRARM
+1690 RRRARL

-1714 EMLSGVAFDFETVVI
+1714 EMLSGVSFDFETVVI

-1807 SKAFYESKLQDGP
+1807 SKAFYDSKLQDGP
-1820 NMAELTRQPWHKYEL
+1820 NMAQLTRQPWHKFEL
-1835 TRPFKFLSTKAP
+1835 TRPFKFLSIKAP

-1858 KEEANVALAL
+1858 REEANVALAL
-1868 YERLRT
+1868 YERLRI
-1874 DYPTENFDYRIGVVT
+1874 DNPSENFDYRIGVVT

-1900 TFQQRYGLDIADRI
+1900 TFQQRYGLDIVERI

-1943 IGFLSDRRR
+1943 IGFLSDQRR

-1962 NLFVIGNA
+1962 NLFIIGNA

-1976 DPTWERLVAT
+1976 DPIWDRLVTT
-1986 AEQQAAIQPITVAM
+1986 AEQQGAVQPITVAL
-2000 LQRGDRT
+2000 LQKGDRT
-2007 LAKDRAAMGQKRPPV
+2007 MAKNHAAIEHKRPPSA
-2022 TNAPAASAAP
+2022 TAAAGAATQ
-2032 HPKPA
+2032 PKPA
-2037 TAPPGPPPARPPSMA
+2037 RTPGPPPAGSPSMA
-2052 PLRATNSTSY
+2052 PPAPKASTPFAHPPLNPADNPLRGSVQSPSGVAT
-2062 APPPVSA
+2062 
-2069 VVAPVRQPMQNPNGV
+2069 G
-2084 PGSKGAGGEK
+2084 KGGGEEK
-2094 KRKAIVVDDPKI
+2094 KRKAIVVDDPKMA
-2106 LPKKPRVSAES
+2106 PKKPRVSDTNLGAGKT
-2117 ERSIRTGSQASQ
+2117 RIAVPTP
-2129 YSRPGDGG
+2129 SRHEAGG
-2137 AAVNGQ
+2137 VVNGRAH
-2143 ANPSPK
+2143 ANAK
-2149 GGAPVR
+2149 IGGLR
-2155 PPRTN
+2155 PPQIGGSAN
-2160 GPAENLPSGKL
+2160 DLPTGKL
-2171 RVPPRQ
+2171 RVAQ
-2177 SPQGVP
+2177 HSSPQEVSTSHP
-2183 AGPPKRPVT
+2183 RKPVT
-2192 PTGTSPR
+2192 VAGTSPR
-2199 ERVPIGVPI
+2199 ERVPVGVSN
-2208 RNGMGNGSPRGLAAL
+2208 RNATANGSPRGLAAL

>member
-1 MTSLTSQSA
+1 MTSTSTQTSGLSA
-10 AQAARTE
+10 AARSE
-17 APSSLP
+17 PPPPPPPLP
-23 DNVQQLLERV
+23 DNVQRLIDRV
-33 RSDQANVNLF
+33 RTNQSDVNLF

-52 YLDSTKA
+52 YLDSGKA

-64 FCSIGRPCD
+64 YCSVGRPCD
-73 FELESCMLRAFSFR
+73 FELESCMLRIFSFR
-87 NKDNIDRWKARIT
+87 AKDNIERWRNRVT
-100 TAIYSNCLDCYKG
+100 SAIYSNCLECYKG
-113 FLRAKDHLRSVYL
+113 FLRAKDHLRNVHL
-126 SSFPAD
+126 SSFPVD
-132 KLDAFFAYL
+132 KLDAFFAYF
-141 DSVEEELALN
+141 DSVEEQLALD
-151 VLKKLKLSS
+151 VLEKAKQTPGDVLR
-160 EQPALS
+160 
-166 KLTRAEIYAVLTLVA
+166 KLTRAEIYAILTLVA
-181 SPKATKLN
+181 SPNAAKLN
-189 AELKSIWKSDQLSN
+189 VALKQVIKLEQLSN
-203 LQDLPAGLL
+203 IQELPAGLL
-212 TLCIDESALIR
+212 TLCIDEVATIR
-223 SYAARPML
+223 AFAARQML
-231 FLKPLAP
+231 LLKPLTQE
-238 DMASLSIFTQ
+238 MANLSIFKQ
-248 ALRRV
+248 AAQRV
-253 QTRYADD
+253 QKHYSDHGT
-260 GAEADWSLLSILLNA
+260 EADWSLLSILLNA
-275 APSLAALLTSTIL
+275 APTSAAALTPAIL
-288 SHVHDRNDR
+288 SHVHDRDDR
-297 FGDVLKAYA
+297 FCDVLKAYA
-306 TLLKLRGPD
+306 ALLKLRGPAI
-315 TWNINSSSSSNDNI
+315 WSQSK
-329 DDASSAAKDDEYP
+329 AAPLAPTDKNDEYP
-342 TVILSGILDNPYFTK
+342 TVILSGILDNPFFTK
-357 PLFESPQSVS
+357 PLFESPRTVS
-367 NPRERGLFFGWMR
+367 SPRDRGLFFGWMR
-380 PHLDTLRPHGAKLF
+380 LHLDTLQPQGSNLF
-394 SEAIKRIANFLFERM
+394 NEAIKRIANFLFERM
-409 QQGHVPKECR
+409 QQGHVPNECR

-429 VLSHSDEAN
+429 VLNHADEAS

-444 LYAASI
+444 LYAAPI
-450 SQIALSIDTKAD
+450 AQIALAEDSKAD
-462 DPTRHAARNLIAQAF
+462 ESTRRAARDLIAQAF
-477 ERDVQTL
+477 ERDAKTL
-484 SRALVKLSSLSHSN
+484 MRALIKLSSLSTQN
-498 NNKSRMRARAQRDG
+498 NAKWKERTRAQRDN
-512 KSVAAAETFYDEVG
+512 KPVVSVEAFFQETARQE
-526 RHDYPVVE
+526 YPTVE
-534 ICSMLWKEVY
+534 ICSMLWKEIY
-544 SVTLTGT
+544 SVTSANS

-561 ALARLAWCMP
+561 ALARIAVCTQ
-571 PSLQTHTLKPPST
+571 PSLQTHILKPPST
-584 GTIPAYDSYVTRVR
+584 GTNDVYDAYVTRVR
-598 QSVASMLSAFR
+598 QSIATVLSAFR
-609 AMRRPEF
+609 TMRRSDF
-616 GERLADF
+616 AERLADF
-623 GEIACE
+623 GELVRE
-629 DEAQQL
+629 EEVQQL

-662 RQAFTTVESRADC
+662 RQAFSTVESRADC
-675 FRILFQINHTSSL
+675 FRILFQINHTASL
-688 RALADYLQ
+688 RALVEYLQ
-696 QFIHV
+696 QFISATV
-701 TGKLIEANELAKWMV
+701 KLIEANELAKWMV

-755 APTIWRLMCESVA
+755 APSIWRLMCESVA
-768 SIFRRTPSWSTLLA
+768 SIFKRTPAWSTLLA

-791 DVTIFASEMVDS
+791 DVTIFASEMVDA

-824 AKDDAET
+824 SVDEDA
-831 EGLEPAEDEMMVHAL
+831 EGLESAEDEMMVHAL

-873 KALDQFGVEYDLP
+873 KALDQFGAEYDFP
-886 AKSKEKMLGFINEQM
+886 AKSKTKMLAFINEQM
-901 GIKDAADRHTLLT
+901 GIKDAAARHTLLS

-921 KIRLDPNSGVIEISD
+921 KVRLDPNTGIIEISD
-936 EDDDTNSIASDTKLT
+936 EDDDTKTT
-951 QSTSATSMA
+951 QSTGTASITATSSTSSRRA
-960 DSSASSLTSVATSSA
+960 EDASSSSRLSSASAPSSA
-975 AVRVPSSST
+975 
-984 ASSTRPKEESDNSHW
+984 RPKEESDNSHW

-1009 SKSQQQRRNK
+1009 SKSQERRRNK

-1030 NPKDIIDIDK
+1030 DPNDIIDLDK
-1040 DDCASSSSKKP
+1040 EERLEGTAKKP
-1051 ITLDFTRPKAAPAL
+1051 ITLDFTRPKASPAPA
-1065 APSVPINAYR
+1065 PSAPINAYR
-1075 GASARGVYPS
+1075 GAAARGVYPS
-1085 GSASSAAS
+1085 SSASTSARTGVA
-1093 RAGMSKT
+1093 KT

-1106 QLRQELGGASR
+1106 QLRQELGGTSR
-1117 SWKPQNVNARS
+1117 SFRPQNVNVRS
-1128 NESRWGRNHED
+1128 GGENRWGRNHED
-1139 DVTVR
+1139 DVTVK

-1153 GALINKMPAPT
+1153 GALINKMPGPT
-1164 TDAAKAAAAR
+1164 TEAGKAAAAR
-1174 KAGGAESDSTTSSS
+1174 KAGGAESDTTASSS

-1198 EAKGLAALRAKVDK
+1198 EAKGLAALRAKTDR
-1212 PRVTKAAQPQRR
+1212 PRIPKIAQPQRR
-1224 QIVVKEDHHLD
+1224 QIVVKEDYHLE

-1268 SHDTNR
+1268 AHEGER
-1274 PPALAGKDPEYRRI
+1274 PPALAGKEPEYRRI
-1288 QPHFTNANDYGSVFG
+1288 QPHFNNANDYGAVFG

-1320 AETSNAR
+1320 ADNSNNI
-1327 SFPLEVAGRST
+1327 SIPLEVAGRST
-1338 VDAFVDVNVTI
+1338 VDQFVDVNVTI
-1349 PPDVL
+1349 PPDLL
-1354 PPTEFFNDTEIVR
+1354 PPTEHFNDTEIVR
-1367 LKERMP
+1367 LKERVP

-1380 KIVLAKVEAFKRHP
+1380 KIVLAKIEAFKRHP

-1400 LRCCLSQD
+1400 LRCCLSED

-1441 AAPYYDLFSDVIRGR
+1441 AAPYFDLFSDVIRAR

-1462 LSSDEV
+1462 LTTDEV
-1468 RKAMHGY
+1468 RKAMQGY

-1529 GQAQGKVGATKK
+1529 GQGQGKVGATKK

-1557 RARAGIRLSD
+1557 RARAGIRLTD
-1567 GRTIHPKVVRVGR
+1567 GRVIHPKVVRVGR
-1580 DETMNVSVKDISLE
+1580 EDTINIAVKDVSLE
-1594 NLIDQRLEGGSAF
+1594 HLIEQRLEGGTAF
-1607 DTNRNGGATADPS
+1607 DRNGTATADPS

-1627 NLKMQREQ
+1627 SLKMQREQ
-1635 KQNELSQ
+1635 KQTELSQ
-1642 ARASGSQ
+1642 ARANGTQ
-1649 ATVTQLE
+1649 AMVTQLE

-1670 SRLDEAKDKQQS
+1670 SKLDEAKDKQQS
-1682 QHRQRDAD
+1682 QHRQREAD

-1735 VELST
+1735 VELSS

-1764 ISQEAE
+1764 ISQQAE

-1807 SKAFYESKLQDGP
+1807 SKAFYDSKLQDGP
-1820 NMAELTRQPWHKYEL
+1820 DMAEMTRQPWHKYEL

-1847 ESPGRMHSIIN
+1847 EQPGRMHSIIN

-1868 YERLRT
+1868 YERMRT
-1874 DYPTENFDYRIGVVT
+1874 DNPSENFDYRIGIVT

-1900 TFQQRYGLDIADRI
+1900 TFQQRYGQDIVDRI

-1933 CVRSAAEPRS
+1933 CVRSAMEPRS

-1962 NLFVIGNA
+1962 NLFIIGNA

-1976 DPTWERLVAT
+1976 DAIWENLVST
-1986 AEQQAAIQPITVAM
+1986 AEQRGAVQPITVAL
-2000 LQRGDRT
+2000 LQKGDRT
-2007 LAKDRAAMGQKRPPV
+2007 LAKNHAAIEAKRPPS
-2022 TNAPAASAAP
+2022 APAAGAT
-2032 HPKPA
+2032 HPKA
-2037 TAPPGPPPARPPSMA
+2037 ARPPGPPPARPAPMA
-2052 PLRATNSTSY
+2052 TTTSY
-2062 APPPVSA
+2062 APPAANPTNMPVK
-2069 VVAPVRQPMQNPNGV
+2069 RPMQGPNGI
-2084 PGSKGAGGEK
+2084 PAGRPSGEK
-2094 KRKAIVVDDPKI
+2094 RKSILVDDPRMV
-2106 LPKKPRVSAES
+2106 PKKPRVSNENDTSGRPRPPGPAS
-2117 ERSIRTGSQASQ
+2117 SGKPTAAKPDAAAAVNRKQTGAPNGVVPPMRPS
-2129 YSRPGDGG
+2129 SRPG
-2137 AAVNGQ
+2137 VP
-2143 ANPSPK
+2143 ANDL
-2149 GGAPVR
+2149 PV
-2155 PPRTN
+2155 
-2160 GPAENLPSGKL
+2160 GKL
-2171 RVPPRQ
+2171 KVTPQQQVSAGIPRR
-2177 SPQGVP
+2177 SI
-2183 AGPPKRPVT
+2183 T
-2192 PTGTSPR
+2192 PTGASPKDR
-2199 ERVPIGVPI
+2199 TGLPN
-2208 RNGMGNGSPRGLAAL
+2208 RNSAASGNGSPRGLAAL